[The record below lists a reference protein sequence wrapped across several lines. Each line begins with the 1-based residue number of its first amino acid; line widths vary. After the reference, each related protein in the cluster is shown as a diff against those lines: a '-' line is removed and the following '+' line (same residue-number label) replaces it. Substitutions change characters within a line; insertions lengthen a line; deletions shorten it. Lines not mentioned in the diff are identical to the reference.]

1 MLKIRVTAFCCTDIL
16 LKWVYLIL
24 EKHKLCF
31 NLINNLIMK
40 KNILRILLI
49 LFIPWIGF
57 SQTNKEVSA
66 ETLIQEHLSTSANQ
80 KDLQS
85 ISYQINR
92 DFVEPDTKIRRIY
105 VEQQVNGITVKGAV
119 LNLNYAVNGKKAIV
133 DSFKKMNVN
142 SSSPSINAERALRN
156 AMLNLGDF
164 NSNSTLVQKDVSN
177 NPQQEV
183 TFEKGDIAAD
193 DLKARLIYLSD
204 DTNSNNVKLTWE
216 TQLYTKD
223 RQNYWLVYVD
233 ATNGE
238 IISKQDL
245 VLHCSF
251 GGLEYDLSEAE
262 SKLHKQHEQKRHLHS
277 DLVTENKNKAI
288 KNKST
293 FGFLKESML
302 VAAVDHKFKVLKL
315 PAESPIDVD
324 FSGEST
330 QTFVNVL
337 DEGNAIASPY
347 GWTKTIGAEFQ
358 DTKGNNVYSFYDPS
372 PGLLGGAP
380 VGVTPPTTAGGTG
393 PSTWDY
399 VWDLTKEPEFNSPGT
414 PDNAFPNRSAAIVN
428 LFYMNNMM
436 HDIFYG
442 FGFNEEN
449 LNYQEVNSFPEEN
462 IGDRGGL
469 GNDGIIAQAQ
479 DGGGT
484 NNANFLPTPDGVN
497 GQMQMYLWT
506 PAVLADMVY
515 IDRNDYDADY
525 NVEGGIQY
533 FAVQAS
539 FPGGPQADT
548 DLSEER
554 VGDYVIVEGN
564 SEGSTPG
571 GSEGCG
577 LSAAS
582 GTGLPYDN
590 QSEVQG
596 NIAIIDRGACS
607 FVEKAVSAQ
616 LSGAIAAIVINN
628 IPGSGPI
635 GMGGT
640 DSQSYTV
647 DIPVVMIGYAD
658 GKKLKAAIIA
668 AKDNGETISGKLFLD
683 GGVPPKRDGD
693 FDNGVI
699 AHEYG
704 HGISTRLSVRT
715 IGGISSLGGEEQG
728 GEGWS
733 DFWGLYTTLRENDLD
748 AATTKHPNGVLPSR
762 GIGNYVTYKDPT
774 ARGIRPRPYSIDP
787 EINGYTYA
795 GSVNGLGIAN
805 PEISVP
811 HGVGFVWC
819 SMLYEVFQEFVDVYG
834 FNDDISETGLNID
847 LNDAAHS
854 GGNNV
859 FNRLVLEGLKIQ
871 PGNSTF
877 SDKRDAILAADA
889 LLFPSDTECG
899 GSMHSKMI
907 WEGFAKRGLGFQED
921 GNYGTNG
928 RGDERDSFAIPP
940 ACGGT
945 TLPAIAVTHS
955 APYLIAS
962 GENIQYEI
970 TVLVTDGM
978 ATDLVIVN
986 QLPTG
991 DNLTFVSATDEI
1003 TPNTSGELIWNVGDV
1018 LSGSEIVKT
1027 VTIKTS
1033 ETPFTTINTLFEMES
1048 ESGDGV
1054 ASSGPGVFA
1063 GSAGDKWALN
1073 TKSFYGGS
1081 KSWFVK
1087 DPAGFSEQ
1095 YLTFTLNEVTVADE
1109 ELVFFHK
1116 YATEEGFDGGDV
1128 EYTTN
1133 GAVWN
1138 KIAQDDF
1145 TKNGYNDTADA
1156 QNTQMVGAMF
1166 GGNSNGYIQS
1176 IANLP
1181 AGVTAVRF
1189 HFAADSA
1196 VGGAGWWIDD
1206 FMVGNTPTYAFSE
1219 VEVKSTLAVQTT
1231 STGNVV
1237 TASDYATS
1245 LITDSSSLAVDD
1257 INYLLDSNVSLIPNP
1272 AHSKVSVVWS
1282 DNIKE
1287 PFTVEMVTLDGK
1299 QINVW
1304 NVKENTEKF
1313 DINLER
1319 YAQGFYILKIQ
1330 RNDKVTFKKLVVN

>member
-1 MLKIRVTAFCCTDIL
+1 
-16 LKWVYLIL
+16 
-24 EKHKLCF
+24 
-31 NLINNLIMK
+31 MK
-40 KNILRILLI
+40 KNIPRILLI

-80 KDLQS
+80 KELQS

-133 DSFKKMNVN
+133 DSFKKINVN
-142 SSSPSINAERALRN
+142 SSSPSINAESALRN

-164 NSNSTLVQKDVSN
+164 NSNSTLVKKDVSN
-177 NPQQEV
+177 NPQQEI

-193 DLKARLIYLSD
+193 DFKARLIYLLD
-204 DTNSNNVKLTWE
+204 ETNSNNGKLTWE

-251 GGLEYDLSEAE
+251 GGLEYDFSEVE
-262 SKLHKQHEQKRHLHS
+262 SKLHEQHQQQRHLHS
-277 DLVTENKNKAI
+277 TLESENKNEAI
-288 KNKST
+288 KNKNT
-293 FGFLKESML
+293 FGSLKESML
-302 VAAVDHKFKVLKL
+302 ALAVDHKFKVLAL

-324 FSGEST
+324 FNGEST
-330 QTFVNVL
+330 QTMVSVSEAG
-337 DEGNAIASPY
+337 DVVASPY
-347 GWTKTIGAEFQ
+347 GWTKSTGAEFQ

-380 VGVTPPTTAGGTG
+380 IGVTPPTTAGGAG
-393 PSTWDY
+393 ASTWDY

-414 PDNAFPNRSAAIVN
+414 PDNAFPNRAAAIVN

-442 FGFNEEN
+442 FGFNEAN
-449 LNYQEVNSFPEEN
+449 RNFQEVNSFPEEN
-462 IGDRGGL
+462 IGDRGGQ

-484 NNANFLPTPDGVN
+484 NNANMLTLSDGVN

-515 IDRNDYDADY
+515 IDRNDYDSDY

-533 FAVQAS
+533 AAVQGS

-548 DLSEER
+548 DLSKER
-554 VGDYVIVEGN
+554 VGNYIIVEGN
-564 SEGSTPG
+564 SAGSTPG

-577 LSAAS
+577 ASDAS

-590 QSEVQG
+590 QVEVQG
-596 NIAIIDRGACS
+596 NIAVIDRGSCS
-607 FVEKAVSAQ
+607 FVEKVVSAQ
-616 LSGAIAAIVINN
+616 QSGAIAAIVINN
-628 IPGSGPI
+628 VPGSGPA
-635 GMGGT
+635 GMGGSDT
-640 DSQSYTV
+640 TSYSI
-647 DIPVVMIGYAD
+647 DIPAVMIGYAD
-658 GKKLKAAIIA
+658 GKELKAAIRA

-683 GGVPPKRDGD
+683 SAVPPKRDGS

-704 HGISTRLSVRT
+704 HGISTRLSVR
-715 IGGISSLGGEEQG
+715 GGTGLGTLGGEEQG

-733 DFWGLYTTLRENDLD
+733 DFWGLYTTLRANDLD
-748 AATTKHPNGVLPSR
+748 APTTKHPNGVLPSR

-774 ARGIRPRPYSIDP
+774 AQGIRPRPYSIDP

-795 GSVNGLGIAN
+795 GAVNGLGIAG

-819 SMLYEVFQEFVDVYG
+819 TMLYEVFQEFIDVYG
-834 FNDDISETGLNID
+834 FNDDIKETGLNID
-847 LNDAAHS
+847 LTDAAHS

-871 PGNSTF
+871 PGSATF
-877 SDKRDAILAADA
+877 ADKRDAILAADA
-889 LLFPSDTECG
+889 LLFPSDDECG
-899 GSMHSKMI
+899 GSMHSKII

-928 RGDERDSFAIPP
+928 RGDERDSFVIPP

-945 TLPAIAVTHS
+945 TLPTIAVTHS

-962 GENIQYEI
+962 GENIQYEF

-991 DNLTFVSATDEI
+991 DNFTFVSATDDI
-1003 TPNTSGELIWNVGDV
+1003 TPNASNELIWNVGDV

-1033 ETPFTTINTLFEMES
+1033 ETPFTTISTLFEMES
-1048 ESGDGV
+1048 DSGDGV
-1054 ASSGPGVFA
+1054 ASSGAGVFA
-1063 GSAGDKWALN
+1063 GSAEDKWALN
-1073 TKSFYGGS
+1073 TESSYGGN

-1087 DPAGFSEQ
+1087 NPADFSEQ
-1095 YLTFTLNEVTVADE
+1095 YLTFTLNEATVADE
-1109 ELVFFHK
+1109 ELVFFHNIS
-1116 YATEEGFDGGDV
+1116 TEEGFDGGDV
-1128 EYTTN
+1128 EYTIN
-1133 GAVWN
+1133 GLVWT
-1138 KIAQDDF
+1138 KIANDDF

-1156 QNTQMVGAMF
+1156 QNTQITGAMF
-1166 GGNSNGYIQS
+1166 GGSSNGYIQS

-1189 HFAADSA
+1189 HFASDSA
-1196 VGGAGWWIDD
+1196 VGSTGWWIDD
-1206 FMVGNTPTYAFSE
+1206 LMVGSVPTYAFSD
-1219 VEVKSTLAVQTT
+1219 VKAKNSLAGQST
-1231 STGNVV
+1231 SFGNVV
-1237 TASDYATS
+1237 VASDYATS
-1245 LITDSSSLAVDD
+1245 LIINSNALAVDD